1 MGFKVNEFVE
11 VCGVDEVYKHA
22 FYVCRISRING
33 TELEVMYENRRGLSG
48 EAMVE
53 TVGVDQVRRIPEAVV
68 ADFDD
73 SDFVEVWLSGGW
85 WREVVVW
92 EDDVSALLYF
102 AYRQPGEQHFIYPK
116 EQLRIHQKCYDSG
129 KYTFWLYKRWNSG
142 ESVQPREQVEILGV
156 DGIFKFAVFGGRVVS
171 VGENMVQVEYDT
183 LLNPAGGRLVERVHV
198 SQVRSIPDVVIC
210 DFKETEFVEAWI
222 EGGWWGGIIVGVTN
236 DAAIVYFGYK
246 HVGSQYI
253 LIRKTLLRIH
263 QKWKRSGMYSM
274 WVYRKKMM

>member
-1 MGFKVNEFVE
+1 MAFKVNEFVE

-33 TELEVMYENRRGLSG
+33 TELEVVYENRRGLSG

-53 TVGVDQVRRIPEAVV
+53 TVGVDQVCRIPEAVV

-85 WREVVVW
+85 WRDVVVW
-92 EDDVSALLYF
+92 ENEVSALLYF
-102 AYRQPGEQHFIYPK
+102 AYRQP
-116 EQLRIHQKCYDSG
+116 
-129 KYTFWLYKRWNSG
+129 G

-222 EGGWWGGIIVGVTN
+222 EGGWWGGIVVGVTN